1 MESLLDH
8 SERYLTR
15 LLYKT
20 LFCPHTCDDEERDL
34 AVQKRIRSLN
44 WISAPLLDCR
54 INELDSKVRD
64 ILEKAITRT
73 FCHKLRLSSS
83 KNNEN
88 SSINLDLIEMD
99 GQRAPQDKLASI
111 INCSKLVFEMLG
123 LSHNSNADQSRTRAE
138 EESSEGQTKEMTE
151 GDAVEPTV
159 YSSHPVSADDFLPA
173 LIYVVLRAN
182 PPRIHSNLNFITRYY
197 NNNSYDFFCC
207 CCCRFLTLGN
217 FHLDLRPLVD
227 CSRARVDTTS
237 PTWYLHNHFHLNYV
251 RVTTLV
257 LLFSLWQ
264 VLCRFFFRKLDER
277 FVGIVERGI

>member
-1 MESLLDH
+1 MTNSSMESLLDH

-15 LLYKT
+15 LLYKK

-73 FCHKLRLSSS
+73 FPYVLRLNSS
-83 KNNEN
+83 KAEN
-88 SSINLDLIEMD
+88 SFINLDLIEMD

-123 LSHNSNADQSRTRAE
+123 LSHNSNADQSRTRTE
-138 EESSEGQTKEMTE
+138 EESSEGQTKEITE
-151 GDAVEPTV
+151 GDLVKEEPPAPTV
-159 YSSHPVSADDFLPA
+159 YSSQPVSADDFLPA

-182 PPRIHSNLNFITRYY
+182 PPRIHSNLNFITRY
-197 NNNSYDFFCC
+197 NNSYDFFVAA
-207 CCCRFLTLGN
+207 TL
-217 FHLDLRPLVD
+217 RWEI
-227 CSRARVDTTS
+227 S
-237 PTWYLHNHFHLNYV
+237 
-251 RVTTLV
+251 
-257 LLFSLWQ
+257 
-264 VLCRFFFRKLDER
+264 
-277 FVGIVERGI
+277 I